1 MVTVLAEKRGG
12 DVWVVMKRDTLAQ
25 LEGYRTE
32 SDRPG
37 GPYVE
42 GNTVDVDAHTAR
54 IVAINSIKEGTGDK
68 LRAAADAIE
77 FDININ
83 PP

>member
-32 SDRPG
+32 SARPSG
-37 GPYVE
+37 AYIE
-42 GNTVDVDAHTAR
+42 GDTVDVDAHTAR
-54 IVAINSIKEGTGDK
+54 IVAINNITDGTSDD
-68 LRAAADAIE
+68 LRTGADAI
-77 FDININ
+77 DGININ